1 MAHRDAHQDFRL
13 LLEELYR
20 ERTLRFFKAGQSIPL
35 RTQEIWIVYRGL
47 VQISTLQPS
56 GDEAL
61 LGLVGPLMPLGRSLT
76 LLEPYQAVAIT
87 NVDLLRLTTEEIHAS
102 PRLARELNEQ
112 MARRL
117 RQAEALLAL
126 AGKRLVVDRLQG
138 FLYLL
143 AHEFGYSTG
152 DGVRIDVRLTHQQ
165 FANALGTTRVTVTR
179 FLGQLRDQGLIH
191 IGRDRRIYLRH
202 PQQLA
207 AASCF

>member
-1 MAHRDAHQDFRL
+1 MSNRDAQQDFRL

-35 RTQEIWIVYRGL
+35 RNQEIWIVYRGL
-47 VQISTLQPS
+47 VQLATLQPS

-61 LGLVGPLMPLGRSLT
+61 LGLAGPLMPLGRSLT
-76 LLEPYQAVAIT
+76 LLEPYHAVALT
-87 NVDLLRLTTEEIHAS
+87 NVDLLRLTTEEIHSS
-102 PRLARELNEQ
+102 PRLARELTEQ

-126 AGKRLVVDRLQG
+126 AGKRLVIDRLQG

-143 AHEFGYSTG
+143 AHEFGHPTG
-152 DGVRIDVRLTHQQ
+152 EGIRIDVRLTHQQ

-179 FLGQLRDQGLIH
+179 FLGELKYRGLIE
-191 IGRDRRIYLRH
+191 IGSDRRIYLKE
-202 PQQLA
+202 PQRLA

>member
-1 MAHRDAHQDFRL
+1 MLNRDAHQDFRL

-20 ERTLRFFKAGQSIPL
+20 ERTLRFFKAGQTIPL
-35 RTQEIWIVYRGL
+35 RTQEVWIVYRGL
-47 VQISTLQPS
+47 VQVTTLQPS

-76 LLEPYQAVAIT
+76 LLDPYQATALS
-87 NVDLLRLTTEEIHAS
+87 NVDLLRLTVEEIQAS

-117 RQAEALLAL
+117 RQVEALLAL

-143 AHEFGYSTG
+143 AHEFGQPTPEG
-152 DGVRIDVRLTHQQ
+152 IRIDVRLTHQQ

-179 FLGQLRDQGLIH
+179 FLGELRDRGLIE
-191 IGRDRRIYLRH
+191 ISSDRRIYLKQ
-202 PQQLA
+202 PQTLA